1 MPIEEVGN
9 SNRMEKPGFQQRL
22 NEVREKGIVVKQLTT
37 DRHADS
43 KTLERGWTTNRPS
56 VSRLAFFEK
65 H

>member
-1 MPIEEVGN
+1 MPTEEVGN

-43 KTLERGWTTNRPS
+43 KILERG
-56 VSRLAFFEK
+56 
-65 H
+65 